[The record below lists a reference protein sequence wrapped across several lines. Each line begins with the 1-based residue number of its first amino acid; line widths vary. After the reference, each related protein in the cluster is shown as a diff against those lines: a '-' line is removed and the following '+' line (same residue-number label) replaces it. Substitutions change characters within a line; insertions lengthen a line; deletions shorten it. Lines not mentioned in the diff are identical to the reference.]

1 MYNKF
6 DQIWD
11 KLGIKDALVEKDC
24 TNKLK
29 KMAWTIFIVAKNK
42 LCEGTFRLNMPG
54 GNQNLMEYTLLILAV
69 LHLVVLHSNCSSYIH
84 EANPDVKI

>member
-1 MYNKF
+1 
-6 DQIWD
+6 
-11 KLGIKDALVEKDC
+11 
-24 TNKLK
+24 
-29 KMAWTIFIVAKNK
+29 MAWTIFIVAKNK